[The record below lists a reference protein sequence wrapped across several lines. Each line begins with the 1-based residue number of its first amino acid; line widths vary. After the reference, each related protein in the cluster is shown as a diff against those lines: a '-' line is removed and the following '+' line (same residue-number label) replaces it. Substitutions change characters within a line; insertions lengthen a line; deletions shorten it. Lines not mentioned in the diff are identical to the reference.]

1 MISTFTPA
9 GQRARSLSHYVKR
22 PPQQQLQQQQL
33 ACKGSLAPGRL
44 SRSPPAVHSRASSFH
59 RLNPDALSARHSAL
73 PRQTPRA
80 ELPGLNSHFSLL
92 SPRQIS
98 AVRIPLPHPNAVSSK
113 STSTSSPAHR
123 LRTAPAS
130 HRPALASRVL
140 HLEALHPASFPLRTA
155 PDGPGPACYVTSAAP
170 RLFSV

>member
-1 MISTFTPA
+1 M
-9 GQRARSLSHYVKR
+9 HYVKR
-22 PPQQQLQQQQL
+22 PPQQQLQQQQP

-44 SRSPPAVHSRASSFH
+44 SRSPLAVHSRTSSVH

-80 ELPGLNSHFSLL
+80 ELPSLKSHLSLL

-130 HRPALASRVL
+130 HRPALASRVS
-140 HLEALHPASFPLRTA
+140 HLEALHPASFRLRTA